1 MGNVYGSYAGENKM
15 ARIVSRKNREIA
27 ERIWAIIQ
35 ILEGIADNLL
45 RRQFSIHQ
53 FSSR

>member
-1 MGNVYGSYAGENKM
+1 VYGSYTGENKM
-15 ARIVSRKNREIA
+15 ARTVSRENREITD
-27 ERIWAIIQ
+27 RIRAIIQ

>member
-27 ERIWAIIQ
+27 ERIRVISR
-35 ILEGIADNLL
+35 ILEGIADYLL
-45 RRQFSIHQ
+45 RGYFSIHQ
-53 FSSR
+53 FSFV